1 MPGSTTRVATR
12 SLLLVLLLSLVAC
25 SDSGSPNPAGC
36 LSDAGTPLPLAPD
49 SDRVDRATPTFGN
62 PLVGI
67 NPLHPV
73 SEVTSYVQLGTVDGQ
88 PFRAEVTLLPT
99 TRTIR
104 WKGQDIQVVESQYFA
119 YIGGRIEEVAI
130 DWYAQADD
138 GGVWYLGEDV
148 FNYADG
154 VIADLDG
161 TWLAGRDGPAGMIMP
176 FNPQVGD
183 VYRPENICGNVFEE
197 VTVTTTGITVNGPRG
212 PVSGAVLVSELHQD
226 GVYED
231 KTFAPGYGEF
241 TTGLPGDDETLAI
254 AVPIDA
260 LAGAPPAELGTMLSG
275 ADSIFDAAL
284 VPDWGKAAT
293 ALSATS
299 AAWNSYRAGGVPP
312 VLDTQMTNALAS
324 LTSAVNAQQPATA
337 RSAAI
342 VVARATHD
350 FRLRYVAPTLIDR
363 ARFELWARQA
373 QVDAAGGTAGDLRG
387 DASTLEWIRDRFQ
400 HTLAT
405 ADRDQLTTLVA
416 TMRSAADAG
425 DLTAS
430 AQAAT
435 ALRAFVASLP

>member
-1 MPGSTTRVATR
+1 MPRSRTRTVTC
-12 SLLLVLLLSLVAC
+12 SLLLVFLLLLVGC

-49 SDRVDRATPTFGN
+49 SDRVDRGTPTFGN
-62 PLVGI
+62 PLVGT

-73 SEVTSYVQLGTVDGQ
+73 SEVTSYVQLGTVGGQ

-154 VIADLDG
+154 VVADLDG

-176 FNPQVGD
+176 GNPQVGD
-183 VYRPENICGNVFEE
+183 VYRPENICGTVFEE
-197 VTVTTTGITVNGPRG
+197 VTVKTTGITVNGPRG
-212 PVSGAVLVSELHQD
+212 PVSGAILVTELHQD

-241 TTGLPGDDETLAI
+241 TTGLPGDEETLAI

-260 LAGAPPAELGTMLSG
+260 IAGAPPADLGAMLSG
-275 ADSIFDAAL
+275 TDSVFDAAL
-284 VPDWGKAAT
+284 VPDWGKAA
-293 ALSATS
+293 AGLSAITS
-299 AAWNSYRAGGVPP
+299 AWNSYRAGGVPP
-312 VLDTQMTNALAS
+312 LLDTQMTTALAA

-342 VVARATHD
+342 MVARATHD
-350 FRLRYVAPTLIDR
+350 FRLRYVTPTLIDR

-373 QVDAAGGTAGDLRG
+373 QVDAAAGDSGGLRG
-387 DASTLEWIRDRFQ
+387 DASTLEWIRDRFL

-405 ADRDQLTTLVA
+405 GDQGQLNSLVA
-416 TMRSAADAG
+416 ALRSAADAA
-425 DLTAS
+425 DLTAA
-430 AQAAT
+430 AQGASN
-435 ALRAFVASLP
+435 LRAFVASLP

>member
-1 MPGSTTRVATR
+1 MPRFPTRAAAC
-12 SLLLVLLLSLVAC
+12 SLLLVFFLLLVGC

-49 SDRVDRATPTFGN
+49 SDRVDRGTPTFSN
-62 PLVGI
+62 PLVGN

-73 SEVTSYVQLGTVDGQ
+73 HEVTSYIQLGTVDGQ

-104 WKGQDIQVVESQYFA
+104 WKGQDIQAVQSQYFA
-119 YIGGRIEEVAI
+119 FIGGVIEEVAI

-154 VIADLDG
+154 VVADLDG

-176 FNPQVGD
+176 GNPQVGD

-197 VTVTTTGITVNGPRG
+197 VTVKATGLTVNGPRG
-212 PVSGAVLVSELHQD
+212 PVSGAILVSELHQD

-241 TTGLPGDDETLAI
+241 TTGLPGDDETMAL

-260 LAGAPPAELGTMLSG
+260 LTGAPPAELGAMLSG
-275 ADSIFDAAL
+275 TDSVFDAAL
-284 VPDWGKAAT
+284 VPDWSKAAT
-293 ALSATS
+293 ALSATT

-312 VLDTQMTNALAS
+312 VLDTQMTTALAA
-324 LTSAVNAQQPATA
+324 LTAAVNAQRPATA

-342 VVARATHD
+342 MVARATHD
-350 FRLRYVAPTLIDR
+350 FRLRYVTPTLIDR

-373 QVDAAGGTAGDLRG
+373 QVDAAAGSTGSLRG
-387 DASTLEWIRDRFQ
+387 DAATLEWIRDRFQ
-400 HTLAT
+400 HTLVAT
-405 ADRDQLTTLVA
+405 DRDQLNSLVA
-416 TMRSAADAG
+416 TLRSAADAG
-425 DLTAS
+425 DLVAS

-435 ALRAFVASLP
+435 AVRAFVGSLP

>member
-1 MPGSTTRVATR
+1 MPRSPTRVAAC
-12 SLLLVLLLSLVAC
+12 SLLLVFLLLLVGC

-62 PLVGI
+62 PLAGT

-73 SEVTSYVQLGTVDGQ
+73 SEVTSYIQLGTVDGQ
-88 PFRAEVTLLPT
+88 PFRAEVALLPT

-104 WKGQDIQVVESQYFA
+104 WKGQDIEAVQSQYFA
-119 YIGGRIEEVAI
+119 FIGGRIEEVAI

-154 VIADLDG
+154 VVADLDG

-176 FNPQVGD
+176 GNPQVGD

-197 VTVTTTGITVNGPRG
+197 VTVKTTGITVNGPRG
-212 PVSGAVLVSELHQD
+212 PVSGAVLVTELHQD

-241 TTGLPGDDETLAI
+241 TTGLPGDDETMAI

-260 LAGAPPAELGTMLSG
+260 IAGAPPAELGTMLSG
-275 ADSIFDAAL
+275 TDSVFDAAL

-293 ALSATS
+293 ALSATT
-299 AAWNSYRAGGVPP
+299 AAWNNYRAGGVPP
-312 VLDTQMTNALAS
+312 LLDTQMTTALAA
-324 LTSAVNAQQPATA
+324 LTAAVNGQQAATA
-337 RSAAI
+337 RTAAI
-342 VVARATHD
+342 GVARATHD

-373 QVDAAGGTAGDLRG
+373 QVDAAAGDIGGLRG

-405 ADRDQLTTLVA
+405 ADRGQLQTLVA
-416 TMRSAADAG
+416 AMRSAADAA
-425 DLTAS
+425 DLPAA

-435 ALRAFVASLP
+435 QLRAFVATLP